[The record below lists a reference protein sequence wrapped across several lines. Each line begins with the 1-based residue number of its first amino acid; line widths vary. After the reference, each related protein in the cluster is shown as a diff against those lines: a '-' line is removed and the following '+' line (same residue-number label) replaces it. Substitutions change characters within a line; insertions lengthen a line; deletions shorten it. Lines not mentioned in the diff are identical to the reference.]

1 MLECCGLVF
10 GQNTKKASTCDY
22 LICRGYFSLGS
33 AKLDPEVIRNF
44 HPRPILA
51 FSKAAELGQGS
62 FLERKGYRI
71 REHNGP
77 VYKRSTAYWFQ
88 TTPSKLTQNIKL
100 QNYSS
105 LI

>member
-1 MLECCGLVF
+1 VF

-22 LICRGYFSLGS
+22 LIYRGYFSLGS

-44 HPRPILA
+44 HPRTILA

-62 FLERKGYRI
+62 FLEKKGYRI

-77 VYKRSTAYWFQ
+77 VYKRSTCILVSDYSKQ
-88 TTPSKLTQNIKL
+88 TYTNIKL
-100 QNYSS
+100 
-105 LI
+105 